1 MCHLFGRR
9 YLSPVFANRK
19 HLRELTQRYPSMVI
33 LPPISDHA
41 RTVLH
46 RHDEEILRI
55 FTGYALAYAEEHEAQ
70 IEPDTRL
77 PLSNVDYSRCADP
90 SSSHVIKYLQNT
102 ANHVVARSIFVA
114 TSGHCDL
121 FGSINEL
128 TQTVRQGLHLHN
140 HAIPSMEHLITQVD
154 EDNSSQHD
162 LNAYLLDFYIHGQ
175 VKTLEKANGI
185 RRGDVWYLLQDFN
198 LTLATVKAALQQLL
212 LKTSN
217 EAASQ
222 RDDLEG
228 GETYAVDPDEGDT
241 DEDDTYEDD
250 TDEDDTDEDDGEE
263 SDFVR
268 PPAIS
273 NGDWKVYEVVR
284 DVYKEFDEKFRAM
297 WA

>member
-1 MCHLFGRR
+1 VLLMCHLFGRR
-9 YLSPVFANRK
+9 YLSPIFANRR
-19 HLRELTQRYPSMVI
+19 HLQELTRKYPSMVI

-41 RTVLH
+41 QTILH

-55 FTGYALAYAEEHEAQ
+55 FTGYALAYAEEHEDQ
-70 IEPDTRL
+70 LGPGTRL

-90 SSSHVIKYLQNT
+90 SSSPVIKYLQST

-128 TQTVRQGLHLHN
+128 TQTGRQGLHLHN
-140 HAIPSMEHLITQVD
+140 HAIPSMEHLVNQVD
-154 EDNSSQHD
+154 EDNGSQHD

-175 VKTLEKANGI
+175 VKTLETANGI
-185 RRGDVWYLLQDFN
+185 RRGDVWYLLQDFT
-198 LTLATVKAALQQLL
+198 LTLVTVKAALQQLL

-222 RDDLEG
+222 SDDLDGG
-228 GETYAVDPDEGDT
+228 GETYAVDHDEV
-241 DEDDTYEDD
+241 
-250 TDEDDTDEDDGEE
+250 DTDEDDGEG

-284 DVYKEFDEKFRAM
+284 DVHKEFDEKFRAM